1 MDNKTEDYLDSLLSN
16 ISPEHKRQ
24 VQEKKSSDYKADFEK
39 ELEHMDMEE
48 FVQDFE
54 REIDREEGSE
64 EGPSEQEFFDNL
76 EGIVESAQKPKSEP
90 GEEKKQDEDGFEVNT
105 MEDDGWTQPAE
116 GEEQKSSAEEKSPE
130 TPEEST
136 EQEEKAPEA
145 EERSQDEKEL
155 MDLLSEV
162 SQNDEELSDI
172 GNMLKADEN
181 NEQVGDQEVTE
192 VSLEDIV
199 GSEEEDSSG
208 KKKKRKKKKK
218 EKGEGESFFK
228 KLSRALF
235 GEDDEEEIQGGNKGD
250 SAGSSGSSSPDA
262 GLDGQELGSI
272 TDENLQ
278 ILQELNGAGQGEP
291 VSEEEDKKGKKK
303 KKKKEKKPKQ
313 KKQKKPKEKKPKKP
327 QKPKKPKEV
336 DLSPPLPRGPVIL
349 IFVMGASIALFILL
363 SSSLLNYN
371 NDASSASAAYK
382 DGDYVKAYQIL
393 EGMKLKDGEKELYD
407 KVVVLASVQN
417 EYQAGE
423 SLYLAGQYRKSLD
436 SYICALGRFDVNQEL
451 AEESGAK
458 EEFAA
463 LEEDIVLQLG
473 EKFSVSPETARE
485 IYALHDRKEYTRR
498 IYDIVK
504 SLGLLEEVEE

>member
-24 VQEKKSSDYKADFEK
+24 VQEKKSSDYMADFEK

-116 GEEQKSSAEEKSPE
+116 GEEQKSSAEEKSLE

-199 GSEEEDSSG
+199 GS
-208 KKKKRKKKKK
+208 
-218 EKGEGESFFK
+218 
-228 KLSRALF
+228 
-235 GEDDEEEIQGGNKGD
+235 DEYD
-250 SAGSSGSSSPDA
+250 Y
-262 GLDGQELGSI
+262 
-272 TDENLQ
+272 
-278 ILQELNGAGQGEP
+278 
-291 VSEEEDKKGKKK
+291 
-303 KKKKEKKPKQ
+303 
-313 KKQKKPKEKKPKKP
+313 
-327 QKPKKPKEV
+327 
-336 DLSPPLPRGPVIL
+336 
-349 IFVMGASIALFILL
+349 
-363 SSSLLNYN
+363 SL
-371 NDASSASAAYK
+371 K
-382 DGDYVKAYQIL
+382 
-393 EGMKLKDGEKELYD
+393 
-407 KVVVLASVQN
+407 
-417 EYQAGE
+417 
-423 SLYLAGQYRKSLD
+423 
-436 SYICALGRFDVNQEL
+436 
-451 AEESGAK
+451 
-458 EEFAA
+458 
-463 LEEDIVLQLG
+463 
-473 EKFSVSPETARE
+473 
-485 IYALHDRKEYTRR
+485 
-498 IYDIVK
+498 
-504 SLGLLEEVEE
+504 